1 MKTLLGA
8 AALAITVVAAS
19 SVHAAQARVGG
30 AATTLMPPA
39 QYDVPYTGELT
50 IWISPEATIKETC
63 KQSSQVACA
72 RPAKNECTIWI
83 LEPLVEGK
91 RFNLVIDG
99 KSIVET
105 KNGKPVANSKRLG
118 QSYTVRESLA
128 IVLRHEL
135 AHCHGWAADHP
146 DARTVNVDDAS
157 IKMPTLPPSTKW
169 LPAYPPVVC
178 ISPARKHTAEP
189 KAIGGWQ
196 CENLTIS
203 LFKDGTMK
211 PQTTGD
217 FPYGNYPMEFRGTQ
231 LILKG
236 GPPCKLFYCSN
247 NVCAFPCETVAA
259 DQSCRKG

>member
-1 MKTLLGA
+1 VVAQPGTAAECLTMKTLLGA

-83 LEPLVEGK
+83 LKPLVEGK

-99 KSIVET
+99 KSIVEM

-118 QSYTVRESLA
+118 QSYTVRENLA

-169 LPAYPPVVC
+169 LPAYPRVVC
-178 ISPARKHTAEP
+178 ISPARTVVDCKDRQPIMAEP
-189 KAIGGWQ
+189 NPWA
-196 CENLTIS
+196 TI
-203 LFKDGTMK
+203 LQQKT
-211 PQTTGD
+211 P
-217 FPYGNYPMEFRGTQ
+217 
-231 LILKG
+231 
-236 GPPCKLFYCSN
+236 
-247 NVCAFPCETVAA
+247 
-259 DQSCRKG
+259 